1 MKTFTS
7 LFASAYRIYNA
18 HVGILMPVLTVTIFC
33 VFFIHRIPYINLYA
47 QEALT
52 AILIVDW
59 GLFVALSRLKLVT
72 QLKVTILF
80 VAASF
85 ALRYIGRSLWADT
98 MMNVTYL
105 ILIWVCISYLR
116 KK

>member
-1 MKTFTS
+1 MKTFAT
-7 LFASAYRIYNA
+7 LLARAYRIYNT
-18 HVGILMPVLTVTIFC
+18 HVGILMPVVGVTLFC

-59 GLFVALSRLKLVT
+59 GLLVVLSRLKLVT
-72 QLKVTILF
+72 QLKATLVL
-80 VAASF
+80 VAAAF
-85 ALRYIGRSLWADT
+85 VLRYLGRDLWADT
-98 MMNVTYL
+98 IMNVMYL
-105 ILIWVCISYLR
+105 ILVWVCVSYLR